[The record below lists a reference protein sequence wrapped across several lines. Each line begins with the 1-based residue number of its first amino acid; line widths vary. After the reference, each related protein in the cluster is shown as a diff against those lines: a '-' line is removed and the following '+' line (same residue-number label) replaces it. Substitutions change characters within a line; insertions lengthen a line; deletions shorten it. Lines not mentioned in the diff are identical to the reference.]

1 MLRDVYSGWLKFSGE
16 EHSSALIAANNYA
29 ASLSSLKRFEEA
41 RTLLRK
47 TMPVARH
54 VLGGNHDFTLKMRWT
69 YALSLYHDDRA
80 TLADLR
86 EAVATLEETQRIARR
101 VLGGRHPTT
110 TGIEKSLQLARA
122 ALRVRET
129 PPPSSPSGAV

>member
-1 MLRDVYSGWLKFSGE
+1 MDRG
-16 EHSSALIAANNYA
+16 
-29 ASLSSLKRFEEA
+29 RFLVGRRGA
-41 RTLLRK
+41 
-47 TMPVARH
+47 
-54 VLGGNHDFTLKMRWT
+54 MRWT
-69 YALSLYHDDRA
+69 YALSLYHDDRT

-86 EAVATLEETQRIARR
+86 EAVTTLEETQRIARR

-129 PPPSSPSGAV
+129 PPPSLPSGDV